1 MLIFYRPHLAGDRIQ
16 VTAISYNNRR
26 ETKGHAVP
34 SPLDSPVP
42 GCGLGRGQ
50 RQRSAAK
57 QSSSLQTTAPRRGY
71 TGGAGEMQTA
81 AATPEPGAAV
91 VACCRSGRGTE
102 RLASARPRELPAGAP
117 SLASAAT
124 PESEAPGGEVTG
136 EHDHALRHQG
146 SRADSA
152 YRQARGAR
160 RGGPRP
166 PPPTTFLLL
175 LPCRPLHQREN
186 WPCSSSPEKAD
197 PDFLACS

>member
-91 VACCRSGRGTE
+91 VARCRSGRGTE

-124 PESEAPGGEVTG
+124 PEGEAPGGEVTG

-146 SRADSA
+146 SRGGLCLPTGS
-152 YRQARGAR
+152 R
-160 RGGPRP
+160 RTTGR
-166 PPPTTFLLL
+166 PTTSTSHHLPPAPALPTSASKGKLAMLLL
-175 LPCRPLHQREN
+175 
-186 WPCSSSPEKAD
+186 S
-197 PDFLACS
+197 